1 MWKLLLGFAAFAA
14 LALWVLSKGGDV
26 DMGGE
31 RHGTEVAHAAALPA
45 SAASR

>member
-1 MWKLLLGFAAFAA
+1 MWKLLLGFVVFAA

-26 DMGGE
+26 DLGGE
-31 RHGTEVAHAAALPA
+31 RHGAEVAHAPPPSA

>member
-1 MWKLLLGFAAFAA
+1 MWKLALGFVAFAA

-31 RHGTEVAHAAALPA
+31 RHGAEVAHAAAPPA